1 MTRLKE
7 FYEWNLE
14 DDLEHIKKM
23 PIIRIRESLLKDLL
37 TSKIKIDKS
46 FLSKIKYKT
55 ESYFHNEIDVIDY
68 AVIVTT

>member
-1 MTRLKE
+1 MIYTYDILLNWTKEERLKD
-7 FYEWNLE
+7 FYEWTLE

-46 FLSKIKYKT
+46 FIKQK
-55 ESYFHNEIDVIDY
+55 VIF
-68 AVIVTT
+68 IMKLM